1 MAIDDFGR
9 GEIEAAMLHVCNAVD
24 GTAEKVYPTRQ
35 VGDRFT
41 ALIRDNDDIE
51 GTQQIQQLIVAR
63 RVLELSSAQLK

>member
-1 MAIDDFGR
+1 
-9 GEIEAAMLHVCNAVD
+9 MLHACNAVD